1 MIQTLRQAGE
11 KVCMEEVSK
20 AVFLHAICFTKAGF
34 SLAEKLIQMAP
45 TLVNSVNFCSKDRD
59 CIPLDEWVK
68 KNFKQNNILLFI
80 GACGIAVR
88 AIAPYIQHKAVDA
101 GIIVMDEKGQFVIP
115 ILSGHIGGANEWA
128 LKIASAVGGTPVLTT
143 ATDVNNLFAVDVFAK
158 KNNLAIKDLGQIKK
172 FSSALLKE
180 KKGFIFI
187 DDRQSIKGLIS
198 CDEKIL
204 PSEIKII
211 HSVEEVGNSKALCEK
226 ILCLKAL
233 CLISP
238 YEVTECNDF
247 AIHLIPKNIV
257 VGIGCRKG
265 KSYAQIKDFVEN
277 VFEGYNLSMQAISTI
292 ASIDLKKDEGGI
304 VELAEKLSVP
314 FMTFSAQE
322 LNAVK
327 KQCCSSDF
335 VKQITGVDNVCER
348 SVYAAGGEQIIVS
361 KTVCDGMTVC
371 IGMKSFVCSFN

>member
-1 MIQTLRQAGE
+1 
-11 KVCMEEVSK
+11 MEEVSK
-20 AVFLHAICFTKAGF
+20 AVFLHAICFTQTGF
-34 SLAEKLIQMAP
+34 YLAEKLMQTAP
-45 TLVNSVNFCSKDRD
+45 DLVNSVNFCSKDRD

-158 KNNLAIKDLGQIKK
+158 KNNLAIKDLGQIKN

-198 CDEKIL
+198 CDEKTL
-204 PSEIKII
+204 PSEIEII
-211 HSVEEVGNSKALCEK
+211 HSIEKVGNSKALCEK
-226 ILCLKAL
+226 ALCEKAL

-238 YEVTECNDF
+238 YEVTECKDF

-277 VFEGYNLSMQAISTI
+277 VFKGYNLSMQAISAI
-292 ASIDLKKDEGGI
+292 ASIDLKKDESGI

-314 FMTFSAQE
+314 FMTFSAQQ

-327 KQCCSSDF
+327 EQCSSSDF

-348 SVYAAGGEQIIVS
+348 SVYAAGGERIIVP

-371 IGMKSFVCSFN
+371 VGMKSFVCSFE